1 MIRSLPLT
9 ALSLMLG
16 FFFVFVGVLKIS
28 PSVNADIY
36 KHMVCFFLC
45 NNLCSKNCLL
55 IFFQKAKRI
64 WKI

>member
-36 KHMVCFFLC
+36 KHMVCFFYV
-45 NNLCSKNCLL
+45 
-55 IFFQKAKRI
+55 IIYVQKI
-64 WKI
+64 VY

>member
-36 KHMVCFFLC
+36 KHMVCF
-45 NNLCSKNCLL
+45 
-55 IFFQKAKRI
+55 IFM
-64 WKI
+64 